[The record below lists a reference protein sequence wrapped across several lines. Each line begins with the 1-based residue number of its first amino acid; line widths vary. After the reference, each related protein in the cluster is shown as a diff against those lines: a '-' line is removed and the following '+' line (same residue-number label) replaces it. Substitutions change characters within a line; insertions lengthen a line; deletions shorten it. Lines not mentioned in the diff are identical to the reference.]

1 MVQPDDGTDSITS
14 LPLTLA
20 RGSSDNDEM
29 LCRGSHVVGTAAG
42 AEPEGAMQA
51 ALA

>member
-1 MVQPDDGTDSITS
+1 MVQPDNGTDAITS

-20 RGSSDNDEM
+20 PGSSDNDEM
-29 LCRGSHVVGTAAG
+29 LYRGSRVVSTAAG